1 MFDSVASVESL
12 VTPQCDDIESP
23 ITQKLKY
30 SPIFPPNN
38 YKYYNDHLNKSQFN
52 LILINSSINLLK
64 ILYPNCD
71 IDKLNLKFFII
82 EILRRSKTSI
92 QSLQICGYYI
102 FKIIQNQAQENF
114 KQEDLP
120 DCPKKLFLGL
130 VILASKFNQDH
141 NYSFKSW
148 LKICG
153 CKNESDDKDLNLQ
166 NLRKIEINCLNLL
179 NYQLYLNG
187 LKYENWCNILIIFGY
202 DFIKFHKINNEL
214 NVNELNWE
222 SDDLKINLKL
232 IKWFKFLINMNEA
245 NLKSV
250 RINFVDYYNNQLGK
264 KVLVNYQD
272 LSSSKRCFE
281 DDNVSD
287 NKKVKSVFV
296 NN

>member
-1 MFDSVASVESL
+1 MTDFVSVGL
-12 VTPQCDDIESP
+12 TTPHSDAESP
-23 ITQKLKY
+23 IPQKLY
-30 SPIFPPNN
+30 DAPVFPPNN
-38 YKYYNDHLNKSQFN
+38 YKYYNEHLNKSQFN

-71 IDKLNLKFFII
+71 VDKLNLKFFII

-102 FKIIQNQAQENF
+102 FKIIQNHTKNNLE
-114 KQEDLP
+114 LP
-120 DCPKKLFLGL
+120 SCPKKLFLGL
-130 VILASKFNQDH
+130 LILASKFNQDH

-166 NLRKIEINCLNLL
+166 NLRKIEIDCLNLL

-202 DFIKFHKINNEL
+202 DFVKFHKINDTL

-222 SDDLKINLKL
+222 SDDLKTNLKL

-245 NLKSV
+245 SLKSIK
-250 RINFVDYYNNQLGK
+250 INFLDYYNNQLGK
-264 KVLVNYQD
+264 KILVNPQD

-281 DDNVSD
+281 EEETFDH
-287 NKKVKSVFV
+287 KKVKSMFV